1 MVDDDFPG
9 THLDDDEYDA
19 FLEREFDAQGR
30 AKGEPPIGRYVA
42 LAVLALVI
50 LAVWLLR

>member
-1 MVDDDFPG
+1 MTDDDFPG

-19 FLEREFDAQGR
+19 FLAREVDAEGR
-30 AKGEPPIGRYVA
+30 AKGDPPIVRYVA
-42 LAVLALVI
+42 LVVLALVI

>member
-1 MVDDDFPG
+1 MSDDDFPD

-19 FLEREFDAQGR
+19 FLAREFDAQGR
-30 AKGEPPIGRYVA
+30 AKGDPQIARYVA
-42 LAVLALVI
+42 LAVLALII

>member
-1 MVDDDFPG
+1 MSDDYPS

-19 FLEREFDAQGR
+19 FLASEFDAHGR
-30 AKGEPPIGRYVA
+30 AKGEPPIARYVA
-42 LAVLALVI
+42 LAVLALVV